1 MSECTRLCTFVLRC
15 GSGLVAQLVRAP
27 ACHAGGCGFESRP
40 GRHFFKC
47 AQSASVEKMSAT
59 RSPKGEVWQIK
70 MEMAP
75 SSRGLGHRPF
85 KARTGVRIPV
95 GSPSF
100 HFKFG
105 QSDLIKLL
113 NSLLVLIMI
122 RIWKYWNH

>member
-1 MSECTRLCTFVLRC
+1 
-15 GSGLVAQLVRAP
+15 
-27 ACHAGGCGFESRP
+27 
-40 GRHFFKC
+40 
-47 AQSASVEKMSAT
+47 
-59 RSPKGEVWQIK
+59 
-70 MEMAP
+70 
-75 SSRGLGHRPF
+75 
-85 KARTGVRIPV
+85 V